1 VVNGKLYIDHDEDNY
16 ETIDHEC
23 DLAHS
28 AGVATPFYPGLCT
41 RSGNSTAPACLTFP
55 P

>member
-23 DLAHS
+23 DLDAFCRGCNTLLPW
-28 AGVATPFYPGLCT
+28 ALYQIRELDGGQ
-41 RSGNSTAPACLTFP
+41 PA
-55 P
+55 